1 MTDIYTLESLPTS
14 WDDNLDWSVK
24 TKVDSR
30 HFAAILQAI
39 FERKTLCK
47 GYVCPYINDAI
58 AAYQSKTHYGLE
70 WLCRIIYDELI
81 DLILGDPFSK
91 SDMGMNFGSLGEGC
105 VCQNFCPPFKQ
116 PAYKYNSRSWWY
128 PGEANLPEQGES
140 NSLANPFYFSENI
153 NNLLRYKAGLIRPS
167 PEISPYEDIN
177 KTNFKLMRW
186 LQETKSHVSS
196 LIRLITQDIHHGGG
210 GNPSIYHFENDRGE
224 ETEYHESFYDERF
237 DSLGN
242 KITTHLPPDNV
253 SHIYCSYSSTFPSTF
268 LDKNLPW
275 YEYTCGNVL
284 PPLKFKN
291 CGDFEVDISLHL
303 AGNCTE
309 YIHDYETGG
318 WIEKYSDEFESF
330 GLPFHGYG
338 WNNLGT
344 VKPGSTLTIIPDSY
358 ASMDITAHKYYKAYT
373 PYPAEPY
380 SKYFGIF
387 LDAMEL
393 YFYTED
399 GFRF

>member
-14 WDDNLDWSVK
+14 WDDNLNWSVK

-39 FERKTLCK
+39 FERKTFCK
-47 GYVCPYINDAI
+47 GYVCPYITDAI
-58 AAYQSKTHYGLE
+58 SAYNAKTFGGLE
-70 WLCRIIYDELI
+70 WLCSTIYNELI

-91 SDMGMNFGSLGEGC
+91 TDMGMNFGSLGEGC

-116 PAYKYNSRSWWY
+116 PAYPYNHRSWWY
-128 PGEANLPEQGES
+128 PVEANLPELGERKELPNIS
-140 NSLANPFYFSENI
+140 YSSEYI

-196 LIRLITQDIHHGGG
+196 LIRLITPYIHHGGG
-210 GNPSIYHFENDRGE
+210 GNPSIYYYVNDRGE
-224 ETEYHESFYDERF
+224 ERETHESFYDERF

-242 KITTHLPPDNV
+242 PIDTHLPSSNV
-253 SHIYCSYSSTFPSTF
+253 SHIYCLYESDFPSTF
-268 LDKNLPW
+268 LDNNLPW
-275 YEYTCGNVL
+275 YSYECGNVL
-284 PPLKFKN
+284 PPLKFRN
-291 CGDFEVDISLHL
+291 CGDFEVDISIHL

-309 YIHDYETGG
+309 RRYDHETGSR
-318 WIEKYSDEFESF
+318 IETYSDEFESF
-330 GLPFHGYG
+330 GLPFSGYG

-344 VKPGSTLTIIPDSY
+344 VKPGSTLTIIPESY
-358 ASMDITAHKYYKAYT
+358 ASMDITSHKYYKAYT
-373 PYPAEPY
+373 SYPAEPY
-380 SKYFGIF
+380 SKGLGFR